1 MKNKKVNSGCFK
13 PKGKVGRHRNIIM
26 NFHASPEEKAR
37 IDARITISCIPRV
50 EFYLKSILG
59 CKITVVSGKYK
70 SDRLAVEMKKLRR
83 SVEEIS
89 IEPADNDEDI
99 YYLLLSINALMQ
111 ELIILLE
118 NNPDAVD
125 LDKYRK
131 FVELRKKGMSLN
143 LKNIPE

>member
-37 IDARITISCIPRV
+37 IDAKVTISCIPRV

-70 SDRLAVEMKKLRR
+70 SDRLAVEMKKLRLL
-83 SVEEIS
+83 VEEI
-89 IEPADNDEDI
+89 PLNTDDEDI
-99 YYLLLSINALMQ
+99 YYLLLNINALMQ
-111 ELIILLE
+111 ELIILIE
-118 NNPDAVD
+118 NNPDSVE
-125 LDKYRK
+125 LNRYRE
-131 FVELRKKGMSLN
+131 FVELRKREC
-143 LKNIPE
+143 P